1 MSDLLLKT
9 PWGGI
14 HPMRQN
20 NFCFNLEDL
29 LNLHNWIVQSAIFL
43 DNNKI
48 KMVINSYLGSKDLVK
63 LSNVTNKVVDLLLL
77 DRTGATILKGRI
89 RGFTIENIYPEI
101 LDYKSDEQITFIC
114 EIKYEEIIWE

>member
-20 NFCFNLEDL
+20 KFCFNLEDL
-29 LNLHNWIVQSAIFL
+29 LNLNNWIVQSAIFL

-48 KMVINSYLGSKDLVK
+48 KMAINSYLGSKDLVK

-89 RGFTIENIYPEI
+89 RGFTIENIHPEI

>member
-14 HPMRQN
+14 HLMRQN

-48 KMVINSYLGSKDLVK
+48 KMAINSYLGSKDLVK

-89 RGFTIENIYPEI
+89 RGFTIENIHPEI

>member
-9 PWGGI
+9 PWGSI

-48 KMVINSYLGSKDLVK
+48 KMAINSYLGSKDLVK

-89 RGFTIENIYPEI
+89 RGFTIENIHPEI